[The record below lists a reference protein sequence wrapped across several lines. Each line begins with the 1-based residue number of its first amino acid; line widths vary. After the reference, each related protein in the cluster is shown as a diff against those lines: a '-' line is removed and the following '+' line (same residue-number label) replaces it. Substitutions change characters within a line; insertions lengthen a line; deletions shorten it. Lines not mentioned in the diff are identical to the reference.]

1 MSNIIKNRLKSEN
14 YRNYKKEITCLALS
28 ALFIFL
34 AISLISYNAKDN
46 SLFYFS
52 NERTSIANWCG
63 FLGANFAA
71 LFFYLF
77 GHAAYLF
84 LICLAGIIILLL
96 KAKNISDVRSKI
108 IAIVMFFVAK
118 TTLLSMLDLK
128 LNLIFSGGIA
138 GNALTK
144 LFELILG
151 AKGSVLILLTMVW
164 ISINWLLEISMIPI
178 IKDLLLTLKTTVT
191 SGLKYL
197 LSKIIKTKNTVP
209 TFKPGASAATQDD
222 PEVEYWKNLL
232 EKGIATKTKDQE
244 QEEELDKV
252 VQITQ
257 RFKDK
262 ELNRHA
268 KVIML
273 KPCFCHPELDSG
285 SLSKINKIKLLLL
298 ANTVLT
304 KNIFARIGS
313 SCIYEEIL
321 NTPIKANKNS
331 RKEFVIPDSKI
342 FASKPQSPETEQQKE
357 QAKICGKKLEEKLLC
372 LGVKG
377 SVASIKPG
385 PVITMFEYKPEIDS
399 KISKITAVEDDLA
412 MALTAKSIRILAPI
426 PGKNVVGFEISN
438 LNRNDVF
445 FGDVVK
451 SPEFEKNSG
460 NLPLILGVDVVGKPA
475 IEDLSKMPHLLVG
488 GATGSGKSVGLNA
501 MIISLLCKLN
511 PEQLK
516 LILIDPKRLE
526 FGPYADIPHLIFPVV
541 TNATTAIGVL
551 KWVVQE
557 MENRYQKMASV
568 GVRNINEYNS
578 LQNTGSAS
586 PIGDGSTSSPRARQ
600 LDPLIL
606 SLSKDRPAVP
616 AEATQSEGKEP
627 VEGCE
632 FHAMPFI
639 VVVIDE
645 LADLMMVGGKDVET
659 QIVRIAQMARA
670 AGIHMMVATQ
680 RPSVEVVTGLIKVN
694 FPSRVSFRVSSK
706 IDSRTILDA
715 QGAEKLLGRGDMLYM
730 NSSSPDLMRV
740 HGVYVCDEEIKKVVE
755 WWKSQ
760 QEPIYLNLNET
771 LKLVENSNKPQDL
784 DDELY
789 TQVLDFLKTTDEI
802 SISLIQ
808 RYFRIGFNRSAR
820 LIEKL
825 EMDGIVA
832 PAQGSKTRKVIR

>member
-1 MSNIIKNRLKSEN
+1 MSNLIKNRLKSEN

-28 ALFIFL
+28 AVFIFL
-34 AISLISYNAKDN
+34 TISLISYSSTDN
-46 SLFYFS
+46 SLFHFS
-52 NERTSIANWCG
+52 NKGTGSANWCG

-77 GHAAYLF
+77 GHAAYL
-84 LICLAGIIILLL
+84 LLLCLAGIITLLL
-96 KAKNISDVRSKI
+96 KAKNISEVRAKI
-108 IAIVMFFVAK
+108 IAITTFFVAN
-118 TTLLSMLDLK
+118 TTLLSILDLK
-128 LNLIFSGGIA
+128 LNLIFSGGVA
-138 GNALTK
+138 GNGLSK

-151 AKGSVLILLTMVW
+151 AKGSVLILVTTVW

-178 IKDLLLTLKTTVT
+178 IKDLLLVLKTTVT
-191 SGLKYL
+191 SWIKYL
-197 LSKIIKTKNTVP
+197 LSKIIKQKNTAP
-209 TFKPGASAATQDD
+209 TFRPGASVAKQDD

-232 EKGIATKTKDQE
+232 ERGIAAKTTEQQE
-244 QEEELDKV
+244 PGLLEKEPDRISKL
-252 VQITQ
+252 IQ
-257 RFKDK
+257 RFENKK
-262 ELNRHA
+262 IYKQARKIAFGKAEL
-268 KVIML
+268 I
-273 KPCFCHPELDSG
+273 
-285 SLSKINKIKLLLL
+285 LL

-321 NTPIKANKNS
+321 NTQTQTNKNS
-331 RKEFVIPDSKI
+331 RKEFFIPDYKI

-460 NLPLILGVDVVGKPA
+460 KLPLILGVDVVGKPA

-511 PEQLK
+511 PDQLK

-526 FGPYADIPHLIFPVV
+526 FGPYADIPHLLFPVV

-557 MENRYQKMASV
+557 MENRYQKMATV
-568 GVRNINEYNS
+568 GVRNINEYNA
-578 LQNTGSAS
+578 LQNTGSLAK
-586 PIGDGSTSSPRARQ
+586 PIED
-600 LDPLIL
+600 
-606 SLSKDRPAVP
+606 
-616 AEATQSEGKEP
+616 
-627 VEGCE
+627 
-632 FHAMPFI
+632 MPFI

-694 FPSRVSFRVSSK
+694 FPSRISFRVSSK

-740 HGVYVCDEEIKKVVE
+740 HGVYVSDEEIRKVVE
-755 WWKSQ
+755 WWKAQ
-760 QEPIYLNLNET
+760 QEPNYLNLNET
-771 LKLVENSNKPQDL
+771 LKLVEISNKPQDL

>member
-1 MSNIIKNRLKSEN
+1 MSNLIKNRLRSEN
-14 YRNYKKEITCLALS
+14 YKSYKKEITCIALS
-28 ALFIFL
+28 AIFIFL
-34 AISLISYNAKDN
+34 TISLISYSAKDN

-52 NERTSIANWCG
+52 NENTGIANWCG
-63 FLGANFAA
+63 VLGANFAA

-77 GHAAYLF
+77 GHAAYL
-84 LICLAGIIILLL
+84 LLLCLAGIIILLL

-108 IAIVMFFVAK
+108 IATTTFFIAN
-118 TTLLSMLDLK
+118 TTLLSIFDLK
-128 LNLIFSGGIA
+128 LNLIFSGGVV
-138 GNALTK
+138 GNVLTTF
-144 LFELILG
+144 FELILG
-151 AKGSVLILLTMVW
+151 AKGSVIILVTMVW
-164 ISINWLLEISMIPI
+164 VSINWLLEISMIPI
-178 IKDLLLTLKTTVT
+178 IKDLLLILKTAVT
-191 SGLKYL
+191 SGFKFLF
-197 LSKIIKTKNTVP
+197 SKIIKQKNSGL
-209 TFKPGASAATQDD
+209 TFKPGASVAKQNNLDQVD

-232 EKGIATKTKDQE
+232 ERGIVSKTVAKEKTEIKKQDE
-244 QEEELDKV
+244 TDRIAALV
-252 VQITQ
+252 Q
-257 RFKDK
+257 RFENKK
-262 ELNRHA
+262 LYKQSRKLTLGKAEL
-268 KVIML
+268 I
-273 KPCFCHPELDSG
+273 
-285 SLSKINKIKLLLL
+285 LL

-304 KNIFARIGS
+304 KNIFAQIDNTS
-313 SCIYEEIL
+313 IYEEIL
-321 NTPIKANKNS
+321 NTPTQVNKNS
-331 RKEFVIPDSKI
+331 RKEFVIPDPQIFVSK
-342 FASKPQSPETEQQKE
+342 QQTPETEQQKE

-377 SVASIKPG
+377 SVSSIKPG

-438 LNRNDVF
+438 LNRDDVF
-445 FGDVVK
+445 FGDVAK
-451 SPEFEKNSG
+451 SSEFEKNSG
-460 NLPLILGVDVVGKPA
+460 KLPLILGVDVVGKPS

-526 FGPYADIPHLIFPVV
+526 FGPYADIPHLLFPVV

-557 MENRYQKMASV
+557 MENRYQKMAAV

-578 LQNTGSAS
+578 AQNT
-586 PIGDGSTSSPRARQ
+586 DNTS
-600 LDPLIL
+600 
-606 SLSKDRPAVP
+606 K
-616 AEATQSEGKEP
+616 TTEP
-627 VEGCE
+627 
-632 FHAMPFI
+632 MPFI

-645 LADLMMVGGKDVET
+645 LSDLMMVGGKDVET

-706 IDSRTILDA
+706 IDSRTVLDA
-715 QGAEKLLGRGDMLYM
+715 HGAEKLLGRGDMLYM

-740 HGVYVCDEEIKKVVE
+740 HGVYVSDEEIKKVVE
-755 WWKSQ
+755 WWKAQ
-760 QEPIYLNLNET
+760 QEPNYMNLNET
-771 LKLVENSNKPQDL
+771 LKLVESSNKPQDL

>member
-1 MSNIIKNRLKSEN
+1 MSNLIKNRLKSEN
-14 YRNYKKEITCLALS
+14 DKNYKKEILCLALS
-28 ALFIFL
+28 AVFIFL
-34 AISLISYNAKDN
+34 TISLISYKSTDN
-46 SLFYFS
+46 SLFHFS
-52 NERTSIANWCG
+52 NKHADIENWCG

-77 GHAAYLF
+77 GHAAYLI
-84 LICLAGIIILLL
+84 LICLAGIITLLL
-96 KAKNISDVRSKI
+96 KSKTIREVRAKIAAI
-108 IAIVMFFVAK
+108 ITFFIAN
-118 TTLLSMLDLK
+118 TTLLSLLDMK
-128 LNLIFSGGIA
+128 LNLIFSGGAA
-138 GNALTK
+138 GNSLSK

-151 AKGSVLILLTMVW
+151 AKGSVVILITLVW
-164 ISINWLLEISMIPI
+164 ISINCLLEISMIPI
-178 IKDLLLTLKTTVT
+178 IKDLLIILKTAVI
-191 SGLKYL
+191 SGFKFLF
-197 LSKIIKTKNTVP
+197 SKIIKPKNTVS
-209 TFKPGASAATQDD
+209 TFKPGAYVATQDD

-232 EKGIATKTKDQE
+232 EKCIVTKTKDQE
-244 QEEELDKV
+244 SEKSDKISILVKRFENKKIYKQSRKLTLGKAEL
-252 VQITQ
+252 I
-257 RFKDK
+257 
-262 ELNRHA
+262 
-268 KVIML
+268 
-273 KPCFCHPELDSG
+273 
-285 SLSKINKIKLLLL
+285 LL

-304 KNIFARIGS
+304 NNIFANIGNS
-313 SCIYEEIL
+313 SIYEEI
-321 NTPIKANKNS
+321 IKSPTQYNKNS
-331 RKEFVIPDSKI
+331 SKEFVIPDYKI
-342 FASKPQSPETEQQKE
+342 FASKPHSPETDQQKE
-357 QAKICGKKLEEKLLC
+357 QSKICGKKLEEKLLC

-445 FGDVVK
+445 FGDVAK
-451 SPEFEKNSG
+451 SQEFEKNTG
-460 NLPLILGVDVVGKPA
+460 KLPLILGVDVVGKPA

-511 PEQLK
+511 PDQLK

-526 FGPYADIPHLIFPVV
+526 FGPYADIPHLLFPVV
-541 TNATTAIGVL
+541 TNATTAICVL

-557 MENRYQKMASV
+557 MENRYQKMANI
-568 GVRNINEYNS
+568 GVRNINEYNALS
-578 LQNTGSAS
+578 NTNKTG
-586 PIGDGSTSSPRARQ
+586 
-600 LDPLIL
+600 
-606 SLSKDRPAVP
+606 
-616 AEATQSEGKEP
+616 
-627 VEGCE
+627 
-632 FHAMPFI
+632 MPFI

-694 FPSRVSFRVSSK
+694 FTSRISFRVSSK
-706 IDSRTILDA
+706 IDSRTVLDA

-740 HGVYVCDEEIKKVVE
+740 HGVYVSDEEIKKVVV
-755 WWKSQ
+755 WWKAQ
-760 QEPIYLNLNET
+760 QEPNYMNLNET
-771 LKLVENSNKPQDL
+771 LKLVENNNKPQDL

-825 EMDGIVA
+825 EMDGIIA
-832 PAQGSKTRKVIR
+832 PAQGGKTRKVIR

>member
-1 MSNIIKNRLKSEN
+1 MSNLIKNRLKSEN

-28 ALFIFL
+28 AVFIFL
-34 AISLISYNAKDN
+34 TISLISYNSTDN
-46 SLFYFS
+46 SLFHFS
-52 NERTSIANWCG
+52 NKGTGSANWCG

-77 GHAAYLF
+77 GHAAYL
-84 LICLAGIIILLL
+84 LLLCLAGIITLLL
-96 KAKNISDVRSKI
+96 KAKNISEVRAKI
-108 IAIVMFFVAK
+108 IAITTFFVAN
-118 TTLLSMLDLK
+118 TTLLSILDLK
-128 LNLIFSGGIA
+128 LNLIFSGGVA
-138 GNALTK
+138 GNGLSK

-151 AKGSVLILLTMVW
+151 AKGSVLILVTTVW

-178 IKDLLLTLKTTVT
+178 IKDLLLVLQTTVT
-191 SGLKYL
+191 SWFKYL
-197 LSKIIKTKNTVP
+197 LSKIIKQKNTAP
-209 TFKPGASAATQDD
+209 TFKPGASVAKQDD

-232 EKGIATKTKDQE
+232 ERGIAAKTTEQQE
-244 QEEELDKV
+244 TGILEKEPDRISKL
-252 VQITQ
+252 IQ
-257 RFKDK
+257 RFENK

-321 NTPIKANKNS
+321 NTPTQISKNS
-331 RKEFVIPDSKI
+331 RKEFFIPDYKI

-526 FGPYADIPHLIFPVV
+526 FGPYADIPHLLFPVV

-557 MENRYQKMASV
+557 MENRYQKMATV
-568 GVRNINEYNS
+568 GVRNINEYNA
-578 LQNTGSAS
+578 LQNTGSLAK
-586 PIGDGSTSSPRARQ
+586 PIED
-600 LDPLIL
+600 
-606 SLSKDRPAVP
+606 
-616 AEATQSEGKEP
+616 
-627 VEGCE
+627 
-632 FHAMPFI
+632 MPFI

-694 FPSRVSFRVSSK
+694 FPSRISFRVSSK
-706 IDSRTILDA
+706 IDSRTVLDA

-740 HGVYVCDEEIKKVVE
+740 HGVYVSDEEIRKVVE
-755 WWKSQ
+755 WWKAQ
-760 QEPIYLNLNET
+760 QEPNYLNLNET